1 MNLQDVCAISV
12 VGVDKHDLMWMKNA
26 AKEACGNPFSRVHVS
41 WQIPALLPCA
51 LLRHLYTK
59 SLEDLRELISFV
71 VQISHW
77 YNYLCIFAKMRWKR
91 KCHVAFLNGDKD
103 PQLER
108 CPSNFLERLAR
119 STHSED
125 VKTGTHIHMPCR
137 NGAGPENFAANFVPN
152 YAPRQTVIEHVHKA
166 KLWSVS

>member
-59 SLEDLRELISFV
+59 SLEDLRELIPS
-71 VQISHW
+71 S
-77 YNYLCIFAKMRWKR
+77 YK
-91 KCHVAFLNGDKD
+91 FL
-103 PQLER
+103 
-108 CPSNFLERLAR
+108 
-119 STHSED
+119 
-125 VKTGTHIHMPCR
+125 TGTTISASSLKCD
-137 NGAGPENFAANFVPN
+137 GKENATSRFS
-152 YAPRQTVIEHVHKA
+152 TGTKI
-166 KLWSVS
+166 LS